1 MREVIILAAGEGLK
15 FWPYQSTR
23 NKCMFP
29 IVNKPLLAHT
39 VETCLEAGIEHIVI
53 VSKTHTDPI
62 RSYFKTVKQVEIIE
76 LTQTKGSAE
85 SFVFG
90 MEKINGNDI
99 CVLFGDCLVQKEDL
113 IPFLK
118 NASSYTALISPLR
131 EHPTNW
137 IACQLD
143 HEVIKQFGAHQR
155 GNDMTH
161 QMVGFTC
168 DRDFLFTAEH
178 NPNRFTQ
185 LKVGVGSPFESFI
198 EESLNEIIKE
208 GKILKSVISKEPIF
222 DCDKPW
228 HVLEANAYMARK
240 LCLGLTKN
248 SFGENSLI
256 EDTARIE
263 GFVKLGK
270 NSRIGHNVWV
280 RGNIFVGDNTIIEN
294 GVILEGNTVIGDE
307 CTLYNHCKV
316 HSHSVIGNRNKFDQ
330 GFEFLSG
337 VTLDHV
343 YCVHYGEYYGLIG
356 ENTDL
361 GAGTTSGTLRF
372 DDQLS
377 AHYVRGRKELPNNY
391 ANASYL
397 GDYCRTGVSAL
408 LMPGVKVGAYSVVGS
423 GVVLQRDV
431 KDNTLIY
438 VKQELVEEKWGV
450 DKYGW

>member
-1 MREVIILAAGEGLK
+1 MREVIILAAGEGSK

-29 IVNKPLLAHT
+29 IANKPLIAYT
-39 VETCLEAGIEHIVI
+39 VETLIEAGIEHIVI

-62 RSYFKTVKQVEIIE
+62 RAYFKKVKHVEIVE
-76 LTQTKGSAE
+76 VTQSKGSAE
-85 SFVFG
+85 SFVYG
-90 MEKINGNDI
+90 MERIIGNDI
-99 CVLFGDCLVQKEDL
+99 CVLFGDCLIQKEDL
-113 IPFLK
+113 MRFIQT
-118 NASSYTALISPLR
+118 STGYCALVSPLR
-131 EHPTNW
+131 EHASNW
-137 IACQLD
+137 IACQVKEDKL
-143 HEVIKQFGAHQR
+143 IQFGGHQR
-155 GNDMTH
+155 GSDMTH
-161 QMVGFTC
+161 LMAGFTC

-208 GKILKSVISKEPIF
+208 GKEINVIMANEPIF

-228 HVLEANAYMARK
+228 HALEANAYMANK
-240 LCLGLTKN
+240 LCEQLTKN
-248 SFGENSLI
+248 YFSEGSFI
-256 EDTARIE
+256 DDTARVE
-263 GFVKLGK
+263 GYVQLGT
-270 NSRIGHNVWV
+270 NSKIGHNVWIK
-280 RGNIFVGDNTIIEN
+280 GNVIIGDNTIIDN
-294 GVILEGNTVIGDE
+294 GVILEGYIIIGDE

-316 HSHSVIGNRNKFDQ
+316 HSHTVIGHRNKFDQ

-337 VTLDHV
+337 TTLNHV

-372 DDQLS
+372 DDQLN
-377 AHYVRGRKELPNNY
+377 AHYVKGRKELPSNY

-397 GDYCRTGVSAL
+397 GDYCRTGVGAL
-408 LMPGVKVGAYSVVGS
+408 LMPGVKVGAFSVVGS

-438 VKQELVEEKWGV
+438 VKQELIEEEWGV

>member
-1 MREVIILAAGEGLK
+1 MREVIILAAGEGTK

-29 IVNKPLLAHT
+29 IANKPLIAYT
-39 VETCLEAGIEHIVI
+39 VEALIEAGIEHIII

-62 RSYFKTVKQVEIIE
+62 RSYFKNIKQIEIIE
-76 LTQTKGSAE
+76 VTQTKGSAE
-85 SFVFG
+85 SFVYG
-90 MEKINGNDI
+90 MERVVGNDI
-99 CVLFGDCLVQKEDL
+99 CVLFGDCLIQKEDL
-113 IPFLK
+113 IPFIQTS
-118 NASSYTALISPLR
+118 SSYCALVSQLR
-131 EHPTNW
+131 EHSSNW
-137 IACQLD
+137 IACQVKGDKL
-143 HEVIKQFGAHQR
+143 IQFGGHQR
-155 GNDMTH
+155 GNEMTH
-161 QMVGFTC
+161 HMAGFTC
-168 DRDFLFTAEH
+168 DRDFLFIAEH

-208 GKILKSVISKEPIF
+208 GKTIKIIESKEPVF

-228 HVLEANAYMARK
+228 HALEANAYMTNK
-240 LCLGLTKN
+240 LCGQLTKN
-248 SFGENSLI
+248 TFSEGSFI
-256 EDTARIE
+256 DDTARVE
-263 GFVKLGK
+263 GYVQLGT
-270 NSRIGHNVWV
+270 NSKIGHNVWIK
-280 RGNIFVGDNTIIEN
+280 GNVIIGDNTIIEN
-294 GVILEGNTVIGDE
+294 GVILEGNIVIGDE

-316 HSHSVIGNRNKFDQ
+316 HSHTVIGNRNKFDQ

-377 AHYVRGRKELPNNY
+377 AHYVKGRKELPSNY

-397 GDYCRTGVSAL
+397 GDYCRTGVGAL
-408 LMPGVKVGAYSVVGS
+408 LMPGVKVGAFSVVGS

-431 KDNTLIY
+431 RDNTLIY
-438 VKQELVEEKWGV
+438 VKQELIEEEWGV

>member
-29 IVNKPLLAHT
+29 IVNKPLLSHT
-39 VETCLEAGIEHIVI
+39 VETCIEAGIEHIVI

-62 RSYFKTVKQVEIIE
+62 KSYFKLYTQVEVVEI
-76 LTQTKGSAE
+76 TQTKGSAE
-85 SFVFG
+85 SFIYGV
-90 MEKINGNDI
+90 EKINGNDI
-99 CVLFGDCLVQKEDL
+99 CVLYGDCLIQKEDL
-113 IPFLK
+113 ITFVQDSK
-118 NASSYTALISPLR
+118 NYTALISPLR
-131 EHPTNW
+131 ENPTNW
-137 IACQLD
+137 IACQLS
-143 HEVIKQFGAHQR
+143 EGCVKQFGAHQR
-155 GNDMTH
+155 GSDMTH

-168 DRDFLFTAEH
+168 DRNFLFTAEH

-208 GKILKSVISKEPIF
+208 GQVLHYQICKDPIF

-228 HVLEANAYMARK
+228 HALEANAYIAQK
-240 LCLGLTKN
+240 WCDQLDKN
-248 SFGENSLI
+248 HFMEGSHI
-256 EDTARIE
+256 EDSARIE
-263 GFVKLGK
+263 GFVSLGK
-270 NSRIGHNVWV
+270 NSVIGHNVWV
-280 RGNIFVGDNTIIEN
+280 RGNLIVGNNTIIKN
-294 GVILEGNTVIGDE
+294 GVILEGNTIIGDD

-377 AHYVRGRKELPNNY
+377 AQYVRGRKEIPTNY

-408 LMPGVKVGAYSVVGS
+408 LMPGVKVGAFSVVGS
-423 GVVLQRDV
+423 GVVLNKDV

-438 VKQELVEEKWGV
+438 VKQELIEEVWGV
-450 DKYGW
+450 EKYGW

>member
-1 MREVIILAAGEGLK
+1 MREVIILAAGEGTK
-15 FWPYQSTR
+15 FWPYQTTR

-39 VETCLEAGIEHIVI
+39 VEICIEAGIEHIVI

-62 RSYFKTVKQVEIIE
+62 RSLFKSFKQVEIVE
-76 LTQTKGSAE
+76 VTETKGSAE
-85 SFVFG
+85 SFVYG

-99 CVLFGDCLVQKEDL
+99 LVLFGDCLIQKEDL
-113 IPFLK
+113 IPFIQT
-118 NASSYTALISPLR
+118 SDSYTVLVSPLR

-137 IACQLD
+137 IACQVKD
-143 HEVIKQFGAHQR
+143 NQIKQFGGHQR
-155 GNDMTH
+155 GSDMTH
-161 QMVGFTC
+161 QMAGFTC
-168 DRDFLFTAEH
+168 NRDFLFTAEH
-178 NPNRFTQ
+178 NPNRFTL

-208 GKILKSVISKEPIF
+208 GKTLKSYSMKEPLF

-228 HVLEANAYMARK
+228 HALEANAYMTQK
-240 LCLGLTKN
+240 LCSQLNKN
-248 SFGENSLI
+248 TFSEGALI
-256 EDTARIE
+256 SDTARID
-263 GFVKLGK
+263 GFVKLGL
-270 NSRIGHNVWV
+270 NSKIGHNVWIRDNV
-280 RGNIFVGDNTIIEN
+280 IIGDNTIIEN
-294 GVILEGNTVIGDE
+294 GVILEGNIIIGDD
-307 CTLYNHCKV
+307 CTLFNHCKV
-316 HSHSVIGNRNKFDQ
+316 HSHSVVGNRNKFDQ

-377 AHYVRGRKELPNNY
+377 AHYVKGRKELPSNY

-397 GDYCRTGVSAL
+397 GDYCRTGVGAL

-423 GVVLQRDV
+423 GVVLHRDV

-438 VKQELVEEKWGV
+438 VKQELIEEKWGV